1 MKDLKNNQIELP
13 INLTLGIGAYTTKL
27 YIGSEKIAVDVLI
40 DTGSSTLAIDLKKYQ
55 PANDIHLTTTTF
67 AQDVVYGQ
75 GGWAGP
81 VIHTQIELNHNER
94 MKLSSAPIAITSDSS
109 QQNFQ
114 QADGIW
120 GLAYH
125 HLNKAYNVEQH
136 LNTLTPTRTATYPWP
151 FIIEDTP
158 DGIASFK
165 KYLRSFPE
173 QDITPLFT
181 AFEENQITANQFT
194 LITHRSIEYVPNTG
208 MSIDHI
214 SAEALNQGQLIIGSF
229 NSSHA
234 KRSIQVLHDA
244 YYNVNLISFRVAGF
258 DACLAPPLDSKHL
271 NSFFT
276 NAIIDSGCSFLV
288 LQKQLYNYLTTC
300 LDQLNPQ
307 LNNTIEQFNSA
318 YKNNVDYQNKHF
330 DLSLWPELYFSF
342 SGMQQEEVELCLR
355 PQQYWQQHAKGPD
368 NWFFM
373 LMPQLPQWPDQTIC
387 GLPLLNAYTCVFDRS
402 DTANGVIHWLDKSA
416 G

>member
-1 MKDLKNNQIELP
+1 MKNPKNTLIALP
-13 INLTLGIGAYTTKL
+13 INLALGIGAYTTKL
-27 YIGSEKIAVDVLI
+27 YIGSEKVEVEVLI

-55 PANDIHLTTTTF
+55 PANDTHLTTTTY

-94 MKLSSAPIAITSDSS
+94 LKLTCAPIAITSDSS
-109 QQNFQ
+109 QHNFQ

-136 LNTLTPTRTATYPWP
+136 LNSLSPIKTATYPWP
-151 FIIEDTP
+151 FVIEDTP
-158 DGIASFK
+158 DGIAHFK

-181 AFEENQITANQFT
+181 AFEEHQVTANQFT
-194 LITHRSIEYVPNTG
+194 LITHRSIEYVPKVG
-208 MSIDHI
+208 MQV
-214 SAEALNQGQLIIGSF
+214 AEITAEPLNQGQFIIGAID
-229 NSSHA
+229 SSASKH
-234 KRSIQVLHDA
+234 SIQVLHDA

-258 DACLAPPLDSKHL
+258 DACPAPPLDSKHL
-271 NSFFT
+271 NSFFS

-288 LQKQLYNYLTTC
+288 LQHKLYDYLITC
-300 LDQLNPQ
+300 LNQLNPQ
-307 LNNTIEQFNSA
+307 FNTAIEQFNTA
-318 YKNNVDYQNKHF
+318 YKSNVDYQNKHL
-330 DLSLWPELYFSF
+330 DLMQWPKLYFNF
-342 SGMQQEEVELCLR
+342 SGLMQEDVELCIH
-355 PQQYWQQHAKGPD
+355 PEQYWQQHAKGQN

-373 LMPQLPQWPDQTIC
+373 LMSQMPQWPDQTIC
-387 GLPLLNAYTCVFDRS
+387 GLPLMNGYVCVFDRS
-402 DTANGVIHWLDKSA
+402 DSANGVIHWLV
-416 G
+416 